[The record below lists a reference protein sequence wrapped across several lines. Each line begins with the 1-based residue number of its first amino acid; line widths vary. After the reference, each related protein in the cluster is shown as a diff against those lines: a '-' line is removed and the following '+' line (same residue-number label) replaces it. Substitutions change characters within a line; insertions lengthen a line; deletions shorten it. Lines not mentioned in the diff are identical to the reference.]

1 MENLVTG
8 KPTFSTLGGVSPM
21 IVGSSQ
27 EYKSPENV
35 TKIIENVTTFDV
47 SGVEDLLKDLISAI
61 HAKNPT
67 VNVPAPF
74 VTVEAPRV
82 ALPTFHVEAPEVK
95 VEPKIEITVST
106 HWLFF
111 ATLFPTL
118 AFLADI
124 YVRMVYR

>member
-8 KPTFSTLGGVSPM
+8 KPTYSTVGGTNYMTHGMP
-21 IVGSSQ
+21 
-27 EYKSPENV
+27 EYKAPENV
-35 TKIIENVTTFDV
+35 TKIIENVTTVDMT
-47 SGVEDLLKDLISAI
+47 GLEDCIKDLISTIQAMPKP
-61 HAKNPT
+61 H
-67 VNVPAPF
+67 VNVAAPQ
-74 VTVEAPRV
+74 VTVQPSQV

-118 AFLADI
+118 SFLADI